1 MAGKDE
7 RKVKGLKV
15 RYMGDYYKFSLIK
28 GKVYDVIAVD
38 TISWGTTMYRI
49 VDETHE
55 DYLFAASGFKVV
67 QNERKSNNNE

>member
-15 RYMGDYYKFSLIK
+15 RYIGDYYKVSLIK

-38 TISWGTTMYRI
+38 TTSWATTMYRI
-49 VDETHE
+49 IDETHE
-55 DYLFAASGFKVV
+55 DYLFSAGSFKVV
-67 QNERKSNNNE
+67 QNERKGNNNE